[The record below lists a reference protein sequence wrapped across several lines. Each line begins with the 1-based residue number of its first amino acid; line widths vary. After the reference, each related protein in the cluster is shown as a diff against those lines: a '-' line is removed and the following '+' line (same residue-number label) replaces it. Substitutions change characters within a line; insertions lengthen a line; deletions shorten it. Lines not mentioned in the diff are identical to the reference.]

1 MVFGI
6 FSKDLKTYIHTY
18 TQKTP
23 YMMFIA
29 ALLSYPHLE
38 ATKCP
43 SHGKWINE
51 LRYIQAIEYYL
62 VLMSHQAMK
71 RHGGIVSD
79 YAIRKKPM

>member
-29 ALLSYPHLE
+29 ALFIVTHTWKQP
-38 ATKCP
+38 
-43 SHGKWINE
+43 N
-51 LRYIQAIEYYL
+51 
-62 VLMSHQAMK
+62 VLHMVN
-71 RHGGIVSD
+71 G
-79 YAIRKKPM
+79 